1 MASAQAGTPAR
12 SAPRGLAREGSEMH
26 HAGSRHPARP
36 RAPIQ
41 VICAGGILGLVTVL
55 ASALNAVSGPQ
66 SVALALASG
75 LTIGGGLLAQIAVAL
90 LPGLGIAWRR
100 GFRHGLEAG
109 LRAQAIPDQCRALT
123 VVPPDT
129 PAQPGAEAAD
139 HRPGQARG
147 EASPPRER
155 GRLGPPSQRQ
165 GGGGSDDRG
174 RH

>member
-55 ASALNAVSGPQ
+55 ASALSAVSGPQ

-75 LTIGGGLLAQIAVAL
+75 LTIGGRLLAQIAVAL
-90 LPGLGIAWRR
+90 LPRPGIAWPP
-100 GFRHGLEAG
+100 GLPHR
-109 LRAQAIPDQCRALT
+109 L
-123 VVPPDT
+123 
-129 PAQPGAEAAD
+129 PARLPG
-139 HRPGQARG
+139 PGQ
-147 EASPPRER
+147 S
-155 GRLGPPSQRQ
+155 
-165 GGGGSDDRG
+165 
-174 RH
+174 